1 VWSVTNEKAK
11 ELMKVSEEEFVDRIN
26 EALWRIY
33 PKSSI
38 VESGMHGFQWL
49 LTRLALKT
57 SASKQMPP
65 SVAAIVEGSRAAF
78 PLGFG
83 HASSY
88 VQPGMVLI
96 G

>member
-1 VWSVTNEKAK
+1 MTSEKAK

-38 VESGMHGFQWL
+38 VESGMYGFHWL
-49 LTRLALKT
+49 LTRLALNT
-57 SASKQMPP
+57 SASRQMPP
-65 SVAAIVEGSRAAF
+65 SVSAIVEGSRAAF

-88 VQPGMVLI
+88 VQLGTVLV

>member
-1 VWSVTNEKAK
+1 
-11 ELMKVSEEEFVDRIN
+11 MQ
-26 EALWRIY
+26 
-33 PKSSI
+33 
-38 VESGMHGFQWL
+38 GFHWL

-57 SASKQMPP
+57 NALFKQMPP
-65 SVAAIVEGSRAAF
+65 SVEAIVEGSRAAF

-88 VQPGMVLI
+88 AQSGAVLI